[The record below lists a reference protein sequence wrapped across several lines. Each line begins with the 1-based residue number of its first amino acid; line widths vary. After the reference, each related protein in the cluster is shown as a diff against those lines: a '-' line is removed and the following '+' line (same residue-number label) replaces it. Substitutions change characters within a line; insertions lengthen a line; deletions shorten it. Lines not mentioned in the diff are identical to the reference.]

1 MKKLQLIVMLILA
14 CVNYTLAQNPY
25 YYDECWNSSTPFS
38 FPVEREIKDTMWFTA
53 TIDDIKQGISAT

>member
-1 MKKLQLIVMLILA
+1 MLILA